1 MPVMAA
7 KIVLFQ
13 PSYETSEVS
22 PPLALIAVAG
32 PLVKAGHDVVIVD
45 AALHADFVGRTLAA
59 LDGALCLGVSIITGP
74 MIRDTIAVCQAA
86 KARYPDLTIVLGGW
100 HPSILPEQ
108 TVMAAFVDVVLT
120 GQGEVS
126 LRELVDRLQG
136 GDSLDGLP
144 GAFWKQDGQVQQG
157 PDRPI
162 TGVAHLPDRIPGY
175 ALVDHDAYA
184 RRTGLR
190 WLMYSTSHGCP
201 YDCSYCSNASVYGR
215 RLDELPA
222 EQVIDEIG
230 FLVRTYGVRLLG
242 LIDDIFFTFR
252 DRSKRI
258 AEGLIRNNIKVDW
271 YVQDRAD
278 SVAKLSTEDAAM
290 YRRAGLRR
298 IHFGAESGSDRV
310 LRSIE
315 KRSNVQRTLAAVDR
329 CAAAGI
335 RSSFGFIFGL
345 PDEEEE
351 DLRQTVALI
360 AEIYR
365 RSPMADCHT
374 NIFTPYPGSPLW
386 PRSVELGVEAPARFE
401 DWIDF
406 FPRVTELP
414 WLKGP
419 AHKRL
424 QDIRQYLR
432 FGYPN
437 MAVGEAGGSLAHQ
450 LAVRT
455 LGPSA
460 RWRLDNHRYGLP
472 VEVRGFAALRKL
484 RADIAVTDRF

>member
-1 MPVMAA
+1 MKV
-7 KIVLFQ
+7 VLFQ
-13 PSYETSEVS
+13 PSYATAEVS

-32 PLVKAGHDVVIVD
+32 PLVQAGCEVHIVD
-45 AALHADFVGRTLAA
+45 AALHADFLERTLSA
-59 LDGALCLGVSIITGP
+59 LDGATCLGVSIITGP
-74 MIRDTIAVCQAA
+74 MIRDTIAVCRAA
-86 KARYPDLTIVLGGW
+86 KARYPDLPIVLGGW

-108 TVMAAFVDVVLT
+108 TVLADFVDVVLV
-120 GQGEVS
+120 GQGELA
-126 LRELVDRLQG
+126 LRELVLRLAA
-136 GDSLDGLP
+136 GDPLDGLP
-144 GAFWKQDGQVQQG
+144 GAFWKRDGAVQRG
-157 PDRPI
+157 PARPI
-162 TGVAHLPDRIPGY
+162 SGVAHLPDRIPGY

-190 WLMYSTSHGCP
+190 WLMYSSSHGCP

-222 EQVIDEIG
+222 EQVVDEIG
-230 FLVRTYGVRLLG
+230 FLVRTYGVQLLG

-258 AEGLIRNNIKVDW
+258 AEGLLRAGIRVDW

-278 SVAKLSTEDAAM
+278 SVSKLSADEAAM

-298 IHFGAESGSDRV
+298 VHFGAESGSDKV

-315 KRSNVQRTLAAVDR
+315 KRSNVARTLEAVDR
-329 CAAAGI
+329 CGRAGI
-335 RSSFGFIFGL
+335 RASFGFIFGL

-360 AEIYR
+360 AAIYR
-365 RSPMADCHT
+365 RSPLADCHT

-386 PRSVELGVEAPARFE
+386 PRSVELGVVPPARFE
-401 DWIDF
+401 DWVDF
-406 FPRVTELP
+406 FPRITELP
-414 WLKGP
+414 WLRGE
-419 AHKRL
+419 AHRRL

-432 FGYPN
+432 FGFPN
-437 MAVGEAGGSLAHQ
+437 VAVGEARGSRAHR

-460 RWRLDNHRYGLP
+460 RWRLDHHQYALP
-472 VEVRGFAALRKL
+472 LEVRGFAALRRL
-484 RADIAVTDRF
+484 RPEVALLDRF